1 MLPPAV
7 LRIPVDDV
15 LDEALVLWIG
25 SIDAGE
31 MHNDPSITVTTTG
44 IT

>member
-15 LDEALVLWIG
+15 LDEALVLWVG
-25 SIDAGE
+25 SIDAGV
-31 MHNDPSITVTTTG
+31 MHTDPSIIATTTG